1 MSSQFSGLGYYNNP
15 ANYPSGKKTTMG
27 PPTPMP
33 QMPQMPSVFNSGMG
47 LVRSNAFTSTLK
59 KGGKHGRRTRHR
71 RRNLKRSM
79 RRMRRSRRH

>member
-27 PPTPMP
+27 PPMPMP
-33 QMPQMPSVFNSGMG
+33 QMPSGFNSGMG
-47 LVRSNAFTSTLK
+47 LVRSNAFTFT

-71 RRNLKRSM
+71 RRYSKRSM
-79 RRMRRSRRH
+79 RRMRRSLRR